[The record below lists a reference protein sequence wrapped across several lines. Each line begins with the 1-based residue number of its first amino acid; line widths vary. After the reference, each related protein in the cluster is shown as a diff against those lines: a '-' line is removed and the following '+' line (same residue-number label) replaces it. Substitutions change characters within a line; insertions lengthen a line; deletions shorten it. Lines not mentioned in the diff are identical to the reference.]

1 MVYSSMHTGRG
12 KIKKTEGKDQTREQK
27 NRKNEQLY
35 LYMGERG
42 RDRQADKQTDRQSD

>member
-35 LYMGERG
+35 LYMGGEREGQTG
-42 RDRQADKQTDRQSD
+42 RQTDRQTE